1 MHQCNQRKQLVER
14 PKSLLCSIACKP
26 ATVCLEQTV
35 RGVIIPTLPF
45 YLKILWFFFNVS
57 ASSAA
62 VNLSQMWYPGSPC
75 GSSTKCLGT
84 VTLQSPDAHS
94 GTRGRDASA
103 YDTWDGTRSLS
114 LSFSSAGEICHS
126 WLLCRFA
133 LELDEFQKGARK
145 TAPWRADSV
154 NPLTGRTDF
163 ARVGGNLL
171 RILGSLCWL
180 TLLE

>member
-84 VTLQSPDAHS
+84 VTLQSSCRRHWLNTS
-94 GTRGRDASA
+94 CNLMHTQGRGEGTRLRTSR
-103 YDTWDGTRSLS
+103 GTGLARSL
-114 LSFSSAGEICHS
+114 CHS
-126 WLLCRFA
+126 LQPERFA
-133 LELDEFQKGARK
+133 TADCFVALPLNWTNFKREREKRRRDGLTVSILSWAEL
-145 TAPWRADSV
+145 
-154 NPLTGRTDF
+154 
-163 ARVGGNLL
+163 
-171 RILGSLCWL
+171 I
-180 TLLE
+180 LLE